1 MRECTRGFTLVELL
15 LVVVLIGIVAAHSV
29 PFFGQVLTNANRQ
42 SQASELIALLNMARN
57 QAVSERQTVTV
68 CAIDADNKCTKDW
81 TNPIV
86 AFRDPNRLRE
96 ISSGQQIIRLF
107 EPSDKGRFYPN
118 LGIRD
123 YLRFRSSGMAREAIG
138 NIIWC
143 PESSDAT
150 MAFQLRI
157 NMGGRIHQS
166 RDQDGDGIVE
176 GTAGQPIG
184 CPG

>member
-1 MRECTRGFTLVELL
+1 MVELL
-15 LVVVLIGIVAAHSV
+15 LVIVLIGIVIARSV

-42 SQASELIALLNMARN
+42 SQASELIALLNLARN

-81 TNPIV
+81 THPIA
-86 AFRDPNRLRE
+86 AFRDPNRSRE
-96 ISSGQQIIRLF
+96 ISSPQQVIRLM
-107 EPSDKGRFYPN
+107 EPSENGTFYAN

-138 NIIWC
+138 NIVWC
-143 PESSDAT
+143 PENEDAT

-166 RDQDGDGIVE
+166 RDKDGDGIVE